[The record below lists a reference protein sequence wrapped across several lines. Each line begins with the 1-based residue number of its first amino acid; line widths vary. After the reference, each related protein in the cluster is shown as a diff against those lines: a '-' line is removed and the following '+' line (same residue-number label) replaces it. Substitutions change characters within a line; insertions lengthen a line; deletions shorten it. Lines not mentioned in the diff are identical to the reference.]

1 MNRLEIARGMCA
13 VGRRLMERG
22 LIAGAEGNIAV
33 RLDADRVLVTPAG
46 RAKGALAADDLV
58 EVDLA
63 GRRVRGAGR
72 ASSELDMHLTI
83 LRARPDVRAVVH
95 AHPPT
100 ATGMALAGQVP
111 DGGVLPEVIV
121 SLGSVP
127 IVPYGQPGSPELAER
142 LRPYLAGHDALLL
155 ANHGAVTMGPT
166 LDAAHFR
173 MESLEQ
179 AARIVLVARLLGR
192 VEALAPEDVARLI
205 AQREGRGREANP

>member
-1 MNRLEIARGMCA
+1 MCA

-46 RAKGALAADDLV
+46 RAKGALAPDDLV